1 MCIEMFH
8 RDKIDLIYRLLCL
21 FAFMLTIIFVDSF
34 ISLFIIMLLFIVF
47 SFTENRFENYFLY
60 ILTTLVLLFCLS
72 MKSYFLFR
80 IVLIIDYVHYCL
92 NVDTLRDFD
101 EDDFEEE
108 RNQEYIRFKKEKE
121 ERKNNN
127 LLCTVF
133 VTVHLVILLL
143 AVVIG

>member
-1 MCIEMFH
+1 MFH